1 MRVSGLY
8 KTANGAHAIVE
19 IPFTRHKGFNDMPSV
34 AAISVYVDDMDRAIA
49 FYQDV
54 LGFKVKSRPVPFIAE
69 LEHDG
74 PALVLCQAER
84 SAKFDYSKSS
94 GTVIGLASGDVVA
107 RAAELMKKKVEL
119 VVPEPQEFP
128 GGRFIAVRD
137 PAGNVVELLE
147 FAG

>member
-1 MRVSGLY
+1 
-8 KTANGAHAIVE
+8 
-19 IPFTRHKGFNDMPSV
+19 MPSV

-54 LGFKVKSRPVPFIAE
+54 LGFTVKSRPVPFIAE

-74 PALVLCQAER
+74 PALVLCQSER
-84 SAKFDYSKSS
+84 STKFDYSKSA

-107 RAAELMKKKVEL
+107 RAAELRKKNVEL

-137 PAGNVVELLE
+137 PSGNVVELLE
-147 FAG
+147 FTG